1 MTELTYLKAFN
12 QGLQQMM
19 DADGDIFVVG
29 EDVGGKGGVFGSFA
43 GLIDEFGERR
53 MVDTPISEQAIVGL
67 GIGAAVTGL
76 RPVVDLMFMDF
87 VMVAMDQL
95 ANQAAKLKYM
105 FGGRARL
112 PLTITTSAGA
122 GLSAAA
128 QHSQSLEAML
138 CHVPGLKVV
147 MPSTPHDAKGLLVAC
162 LREDNPTIYV
172 KHKRMFGVKGEVP
185 AELYEVP
192 IGVARVARPGTDVTV
207 VAYSR
212 MASESLVAAADL
224 AEEGIDCEVIDLRSV
239 QPIDIDTVV
248 ASARK
253 TNRVVVVHEAV
264 RFAGLGAEIAAQVQ
278 EHAFDYLD
286 APVARVG
293 APFAPV
299 PFSPAL
305 ESHYVP
311 DAARIAAQIRETL
324 GRGAR
329 PEPVFKDVQL
339 SIGARPEP
347 VSEGVQPS
355 VGARPAPIPDTGV
368 PVVASLA
375 ARRLADLLGV
385 DIAAV
390 RRTGVDPRVTRDD
403 VALYVRQRL
412 AGTGPAP
419 EPAQP
424 APGPAQPTQPPPVP
438 RAAGGRTRPS
448 VAAPALAPPAQ
459 TPSAVV
465 RMRGMRATI
474 ASRMHQSLHDMAQL
488 TLTMDVAMD
497 RIVADR
503 QRRQV
508 DGAAPSYTDYVI
520 AAAAAALVEHP
531 IVNSQITD
539 EGIALLPE
547 VNVGMAVALDKG
559 LVVPVVRGADRL
571 SIEEIS
577 VETARLAAAARSR
590 SLGLPDFEGAT
601 FTVTAM
607 GMYGVDAFT
616 PIINPPNTA
625 ILGVGRVRRD
635 VDWDDDDRPVPLP
648 VLTLSLTWDHRAF
661 DGAPAAEFTRT
672 VLVVC
677 SAGAANRDPAVFGE
691 PDRFCITRR
700 DLAYREPRG
709 QFRMDGLP
717 SGVAPGLVPLSKLP
731 ARPAGRP
738 PSLYALTA
746 QAAVAAMA
754 ALLERWDG
762 VRPAVTHQPCIGSRW
777 PGDARVCRRLPV
789 EGGGSDG

>member
-1 MTELTYLKAFN
+1 MATEFQMPKLGLT
-12 QGLQQMM
+12 M
-19 DADGDIFVVG
+19 
-29 EDVGGKGGVFGSFA
+29 EA
-43 GLIDEFGERR
+43 GTIIGWHVANGALVEAG
-53 MVDTPISEQAIVGL
+53 TPV
-67 GIGAAVTGL
+67 
-76 RPVVDLMFMDF
+76 
-87 VMVAMDQL
+87 
-95 ANQAAKLKYM
+95 
-105 FGGRARL
+105 
-112 PLTITTSAGA
+112 
-122 GLSAAA
+122 LSI
-128 QHSQSLEAML
+128 ETD
-138 CHVPGLKVV
+138 KV
-147 MPSTPHDAKGLLVAC
+147 
-162 LREDNPTIYV
+162 E
-172 KHKRMFGVKGEVP
+172 
-185 AELYEVP
+185 
-192 IGVARVARPGTDVTV
+192 TDV
-207 VAYSR
+207 
-212 MASESLVAAADL
+212 E
-224 AEEGIDCEVIDLRSV
+224 
-239 QPIDIDTVV
+239 
-248 ASARK
+248 ASASGRL
-253 TNRVVVVHEAV
+253 H
-264 RFAGLGAEIAAQVQ
+264 Q
-278 EHAFDYLD
+278 
-286 APVARVG
+286 VG
-293 APFAPV
+293 APGDTFACGERIGWFLAEGEEAPAAPTSSASTVPASPV
-299 PFSPAL
+299 AGVAAERPVGTDPGSPAAAPPLSPASTAGGSLAASAAGEQPTSGQDGRIRSSPNARRVAVELGVDIAAVAGSGPGGRIVAEDVQRFVETRL
-305 ESHYVP
+305 ESVSEGVQP
-311 DAARIAAQIRETL
+311 SVD
-324 GRGAR
+324 AR
-329 PEPVFKDVQL
+329 PEPVSKDVQP

-347 VSEGVQPS
+347 VSEGVQPP

-424 APGPAQPTQPPPVP
+424 APEPAQPAPGPAQPTQPPPVP

-448 VAAPALAPPAQ
+448 VSAPALAPPAQ

-672 VLVVC
+672 VREVLE
-677 SAGAANRDPAVFGE
+677 SWG
-691 PDRFCITRR
+691 DR
-700 DLAYREPRG
+700 
-709 QFRMDGLP
+709 
-717 SGVAPGLVPLSKLP
+717 
-731 ARPAGRP
+731 
-738 PSLYALTA
+738 
-746 QAAVAAMA
+746 
-754 ALLERWDG
+754 
-762 VRPAVTHQPCIGSRW
+762 
-777 PGDARVCRRLPV
+777 
-789 EGGGSDG
+789 

>member
-1 MTELTYLKAFN
+1 MATEFQMPKLGLTMEAGTIIGWHVANGALVEMGTPVLSIETDKVETDVEASASGRLH
-12 QGLQQMM
+12 QIG
-19 DADGDIFVVG
+19 APGDT
-29 EDVGGKGGVFGSFA
+29 FA
-43 GLIDEFGERR
+43 CGERIGWFLAEGEEASAAPTSSASTVSAPPVAGVAAER
-53 MVDTPISEQAIVGL
+53 PVGTDPGSPAAAPPL
-67 GIGAAVTGL
+67 SPASRAGDSLPAGAAGEQPTSGQDGRIRSSPNARRVAVELG
-76 RPVVDLMFMDF
+76 VDIAA
-87 VMVAMDQL
+87 VAGSGP
-95 ANQAAKLKYM
+95 
-105 FGGRARL
+105 GGR
-112 PLTITTSAGA
+112 I
-122 GLSAAA
+122 
-128 QHSQSLEAML
+128 
-138 CHVPGLKVV
+138 
-147 MPSTPHDAKGLLVAC
+147 
-162 LREDNPTIYV
+162 
-172 KHKRMFGVKGEVP
+172 
-185 AELYEVP
+185 
-192 IGVARVARPGTDVTV
+192 
-207 VAYSR
+207 
-212 MASESLVAAADL
+212 VAADVQRFV
-224 AEEGIDCEVIDLRSV
+224 ETRSEPVSEGV
-239 QPIDIDTVV
+239 QPSVD
-248 ASARK
+248 
-253 TNRVVVVHEAV
+253 
-264 RFAGLGAEIAAQVQ
+264 
-278 EHAFDYLD
+278 
-286 APVARVG
+286 
-293 APFAPV
+293 
-299 PFSPAL
+299 
-305 ESHYVP
+305 
-311 DAARIAAQIRETL
+311 
-324 GRGAR
+324 AR
-329 PEPVFKDVQL
+329 PEPVSKDVQP

-347 VSEGVQPS
+347 VSEGVQPP

-424 APGPAQPTQPPPVP
+424 APEPAQPAPGPAQPTQPPPVP

-448 VAAPALAPPAQ
+448 VSAPALASPAQ

-465 RMRGMRATI
+465 RMRGMRATV

-672 VLVVC
+672 V
-677 SAGAANRDPAVFGE
+677 REVFESWGE
-691 PDRFCITRR
+691 R
-700 DLAYREPRG
+700 
-709 QFRMDGLP
+709 
-717 SGVAPGLVPLSKLP
+717 
-731 ARPAGRP
+731 
-738 PSLYALTA
+738 
-746 QAAVAAMA
+746 
-754 ALLERWDG
+754 
-762 VRPAVTHQPCIGSRW
+762 
-777 PGDARVCRRLPV
+777 
-789 EGGGSDG
+789 

>member
-1 MTELTYLKAFN
+1 MATEFQMPKLGLTMEAGTIIGWHVANGALVEAGTPVLSIETDK
-12 QGLQQMM
+12 
-19 DADGDIFVVG
+19 V
-29 EDVGGKGGVFGSFA
+29 ETDV
-43 GLIDEFGERR
+43 E
-53 MVDTPISEQAIVGL
+53 
-67 GIGAAVTGL
+67 
-76 RPVVDLMFMDF
+76 
-87 VMVAMDQL
+87 
-95 ANQAAKLKYM
+95 
-105 FGGRARL
+105 
-112 PLTITTSAGA
+112 AGA
-122 GLSAAA
+122 SGRLH
-128 QHSQSLEAML
+128 Q
-138 CHVPGLKVV
+138 
-147 MPSTPHDAKGLLVAC
+147 
-162 LREDNPTIYV
+162 
-172 KHKRMFGVKGEVP
+172 
-185 AELYEVP
+185 
-192 IGVARVARPGTDVTV
+192 
-207 VAYSR
+207 
-212 MASESLVAAADL
+212 
-224 AEEGIDCEVIDLRSV
+224 
-239 QPIDIDTVV
+239 
-248 ASARK
+248 
-253 TNRVVVVHEAV
+253 
-264 RFAGLGAEIAAQVQ
+264 
-278 EHAFDYLD
+278 
-286 APVARVG
+286 VG
-293 APFAPV
+293 APGDTFACGERIGWFLAEGEEAPAAPTSSASTVPASPV
-299 PFSPAL
+299 AGVAAERPVGTDPGSPAAAPPLSPASTAGGSLAASAAGEQPTSGQDGRIRSSPNARRVAAELGVGIAAVAGSGPGGRIVAEDVQRFVETRL
-305 ESHYVP
+305 ESVSEGVQP
-311 DAARIAAQIRETL
+311 SVD
-324 GRGAR
+324 AR
-329 PEPVFKDVQL
+329 PEPVSKDVQP

-347 VSEGVQPS
+347 VSEGVQPP

-424 APGPAQPTQPPPVP
+424 APEPAQPAPGPAQPTQPPPVP

-448 VAAPALAPPAQ
+448 GSAPALAPPAQ

-531 IVNSQITD
+531 IVNSQIVE

-547 VNVGMAVALDKG
+547 VNVGMAVALDNG

-577 VETARLAAAARSR
+577 VETARLAAAARAR

-635 VDWDDDDRPVPLP
+635 VDWNDDDRPVPLP

-672 VLVVC
+672 VREVLE
-677 SAGAANRDPAVFGE
+677 SWGE
-691 PDRFCITRR
+691 R
-700 DLAYREPRG
+700 
-709 QFRMDGLP
+709 
-717 SGVAPGLVPLSKLP
+717 
-731 ARPAGRP
+731 
-738 PSLYALTA
+738 
-746 QAAVAAMA
+746 
-754 ALLERWDG
+754 
-762 VRPAVTHQPCIGSRW
+762 
-777 PGDARVCRRLPV
+777 
-789 EGGGSDG
+789 

>member
-1 MTELTYLKAFN
+1 MATDFQMPKLGLTMEAGTIIGWHVANGALVEMGTPVLSIETDK
-12 QGLQQMM
+12 
-19 DADGDIFVVG
+19 V
-29 EDVGGKGGVFGSFA
+29 ETDVEASASGRLHQIGAPGGTFA
-43 GLIDEFGERR
+43 CGERIGWFLAEGEEAPAAPTSSASTVPASPVAGVAAER
-53 MVDTPISEQAIVGL
+53 PVGTDPGSPAAAPPL
-67 GIGAAVTGL
+67 SPASTAGGSRTAGAAGEQPTSGQDGRILSSPNARRVAAELG
-76 RPVVDLMFMDF
+76 VDIAA
-87 VMVAMDQL
+87 VAGSGP
-95 ANQAAKLKYM
+95 
-105 FGGRARL
+105 GGR
-112 PLTITTSAGA
+112 I
-122 GLSAAA
+122 
-128 QHSQSLEAML
+128 
-138 CHVPGLKVV
+138 
-147 MPSTPHDAKGLLVAC
+147 
-162 LREDNPTIYV
+162 
-172 KHKRMFGVKGEVP
+172 
-185 AELYEVP
+185 
-192 IGVARVARPGTDVTV
+192 
-207 VAYSR
+207 
-212 MASESLVAAADL
+212 VAAD
-224 AEEGIDCEVIDLRSV
+224 V
-239 QPIDIDTVV
+239 Q
-248 ASARK
+248 
-253 TNRVVVVHEAV
+253 
-264 RFAGLGAEIAAQVQ
+264 RFV
-278 EHAFDYLD
+278 
-286 APVARVG
+286 
-293 APFAPV
+293 
-299 PFSPAL
+299 
-305 ESHYVP
+305 
-311 DAARIAAQIRETL
+311 
-324 GRGAR
+324 GAR
-329 PEPVFKDVQL
+329 PEPVSEDAQPSVGALPEPVSKDVQP

-347 VSEGVQPS
+347 VYEDAQPSVGALPEPVSKDVQPSIGARPEPVYEDAQPS
-355 VGARPAPIPDTGV
+355 VGARPAPIPDAGV

-390 RRTGVDPRVTRDD
+390 PRTGVDPRVTRDD

-419 EPAQP
+419 APAQP
-424 APGPAQPTQPPPVP
+424 APESPQPVPEPAQPPQPPVP
-438 RAAGGRTRPS
+438 RAARGRTRPS
-448 VAAPALAPPAQ
+448 GSAPSLAPPAQ

-488 TLTMDVAMD
+488 TLTMDAAMD

-531 IVNSQITD
+531 IVNSQIVD

-672 VLVVC
+672 VREVLE
-677 SAGAANRDPAVFGE
+677 SWGE
-691 PDRFCITRR
+691 R
-700 DLAYREPRG
+700 
-709 QFRMDGLP
+709 
-717 SGVAPGLVPLSKLP
+717 
-731 ARPAGRP
+731 
-738 PSLYALTA
+738 
-746 QAAVAAMA
+746 
-754 ALLERWDG
+754 
-762 VRPAVTHQPCIGSRW
+762 
-777 PGDARVCRRLPV
+777 
-789 EGGGSDG
+789 

>member
-1 MTELTYLKAFN
+1 MATEFQMPKLGLT
-12 QGLQQMM
+12 M
-19 DADGDIFVVG
+19 
-29 EDVGGKGGVFGSFA
+29 EA
-43 GLIDEFGERR
+43 GTIIGWHVANGALVEAG
-53 MVDTPISEQAIVGL
+53 TPV
-67 GIGAAVTGL
+67 
-76 RPVVDLMFMDF
+76 
-87 VMVAMDQL
+87 
-95 ANQAAKLKYM
+95 
-105 FGGRARL
+105 
-112 PLTITTSAGA
+112 
-122 GLSAAA
+122 LSI
-128 QHSQSLEAML
+128 ETD
-138 CHVPGLKVV
+138 KV
-147 MPSTPHDAKGLLVAC
+147 
-162 LREDNPTIYV
+162 E
-172 KHKRMFGVKGEVP
+172 
-185 AELYEVP
+185 
-192 IGVARVARPGTDVTV
+192 TDV
-207 VAYSR
+207 
-212 MASESLVAAADL
+212 E
-224 AEEGIDCEVIDLRSV
+224 
-239 QPIDIDTVV
+239 
-248 ASARK
+248 ASASGRL
-253 TNRVVVVHEAV
+253 H
-264 RFAGLGAEIAAQVQ
+264 Q
-278 EHAFDYLD
+278 
-286 APVARVG
+286 VG
-293 APFAPV
+293 APGDTFACGERIGWFLAEGEEAPAAPTSSASTVPASPV
-299 PFSPAL
+299 AGVATERPVGTDPGSPAAAPPLSPASRAGDSLPAGAAGEQPTSGQDGRIRSSPNARRVAVELGVDIAAVAGSGPGGRIVAADVQRFVETRL
-305 ESHYVP
+305 ESVSEGVQP
-311 DAARIAAQIRETL
+311 SVD
-324 GRGAR
+324 AR
-329 PEPVFKDVQL
+329 PEPVSKDVQP

-355 VGARPAPIPDTGV
+355 IGARPEPVSEGVQPPVGARPAPIPDTGV

-438 RAAGGRTRPS
+438 RAAGGQTRPS
-448 VAAPALAPPAQ
+448 GSAPALAPPAQ

-635 VDWDDDDRPVPLP
+635 VHWDDDDRPVPLP

-672 VLVVC
+672 VREVLE
-677 SAGAANRDPAVFGE
+677 SWGE
-691 PDRFCITRR
+691 R
-700 DLAYREPRG
+700 
-709 QFRMDGLP
+709 
-717 SGVAPGLVPLSKLP
+717 
-731 ARPAGRP
+731 
-738 PSLYALTA
+738 
-746 QAAVAAMA
+746 
-754 ALLERWDG
+754 
-762 VRPAVTHQPCIGSRW
+762 
-777 PGDARVCRRLPV
+777 
-789 EGGGSDG
+789 